1 VDSRDGGCPAA
12 DGATTSA
19 VISIAIN
26 AATERTVRMLDNL
39 DPQRFES
46 QGQLIECTARRHPG
60 RLADC
65 PSMTQ
70 HDPYDDF
77 ERERVVPETPKTAGL
92 PGTDGQRRSDFARD
106 RARVL
111 HSAALR
117 RLADKTQVVGPRE
130 GDTPRTRL
138 THSLEVAQIGRGMAI
153 GLGCDPDL
161 VDMAGLAHD
170 IGHPPYG
177 HNGEQALDEFAAA
190 YGGFEGNAQNFRILT
205 ILEPKVLDLQG
216 NSVGLNLTRAGLD
229 AVTKYPWSRD
239 GHRRKFGFYDVDHD
253 AAAWMRDRAP
263 ADRAC
268 LEAQVMDWA
277 DDVAY
282 SVHDIEDGVVSGRI
296 DLRVLADDDEAG
308 ALAKLGER
316 DFAGMRVDDL
326 AAAAHRLSGL
336 PMVAAVG
343 KYDATLSAAVA
354 LKRLTSELVGRF
366 ASAAIAATRSAA
378 GPAPL
383 ARYQAD
389 LSVPDVV
396 RAEVAVL
403 KTLALQF
410 IMSDPRHQEIQARQR
425 ERIHRVA
432 QSLSVGAP
440 NTLDPLFAPA
450 FNAAAG
456 DDARLRVIVDQIASY
471 TEGRLERIETTQA

>member
-1 VDSRDGGCPAA
+1 
-12 DGATTSA
+12 
-19 VISIAIN
+19 
-26 AATERTVRMLDNL
+26 
-39 DPQRFES
+39 
-46 QGQLIECTARRHPG
+46 
-60 RLADC
+60 
-65 PSMTQ
+65 MTQ
-70 HDPYDDF
+70 QDPYDDF
-77 ERERVVPETPKTAGL
+77 DRWRVVPEAPKTAGL
-92 PGTDGQRRSDFARD
+92 PGTEGQHRSDFARD

-177 HNGEQALDEFAAA
+177 HNGEQALDEVAEAH
-190 YGGFEGNAQNFRILT
+190 GGFEGNAQNFRILT
-205 ILEPKVLDLQG
+205 SLEPKVLDQQG
-216 NSVGLNLTRAGLD
+216 HSVGLNLTRAGLD
-229 AVTKYPWSRD
+229 AVTKYPWTR
-239 GHRRKFGFYDVDHD
+239 GRHGRKFGFYDVDRD
-253 AAAWMRDRAP
+253 AAAWVRERAP
-263 ADRAC
+263 ADRTC

-282 SVHDIEDGVVSGRI
+282 SVHDVEDGVVSGRI
-296 DLRVLADDDEAG
+296 DLRVLADDDDAA

-316 DFAGMRVDDL
+316 DFSWMRADDL
-326 AAAAHRLSGL
+326 AAAAQRLSGL
-336 PMVAAVG
+336 PVVAAVG
-343 KYDATLSAAVA
+343 KYDATLSASVA

-366 ASAAIAATRSAA
+366 ASVAIAATRAAA
-378 GPAPL
+378 GPGPL

-389 LSVPDVV
+389 LAVPEVV

-410 IMSDPRHQEIQARQR
+410 IMSDPQARVR
-425 ERIHRVA
+425 APRRRRRGRRRRNRICARA
-432 QSLSVGAP
+432 
-440 NTLDPLFAPA
+440 DP
-450 FNAAAG
+450 
-456 DDARLRVIVDQIASY
+456 AS
-471 TEGRLERIETTQA
+471 TDIW